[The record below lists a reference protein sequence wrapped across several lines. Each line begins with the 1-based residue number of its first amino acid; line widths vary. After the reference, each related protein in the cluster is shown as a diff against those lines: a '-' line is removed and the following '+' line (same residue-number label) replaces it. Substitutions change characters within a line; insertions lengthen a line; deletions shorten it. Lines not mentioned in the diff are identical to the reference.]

1 MPWDRA
7 SRLKSAS
14 QRSKL
19 PVFLQFGWAKAGA
32 LASSRA
38 AVASVPIPKFAN
50 TRGTFACELLN
61 PRDTSNFMIL
71 VPLLNPKFAIGL
83 AALACELRVR
93 GTSSLTPVAGTIR
106 SKLEAT
112 KRLPAAR
119 NAGRNSAVHTGG
131 NHVTDDPAGHD
142 DCRAPGS
149 HRWHASNG
157 ASASGYCGEN
167 RGDRTRQ
174 RPGQDRAALCS
185 AARERALFRRQN
197 LPRREIRAARAQYA
211 RPVRA
216 DRKSVV

>member
-50 TRGTFACELLN
+50 TRGPFACELLN

-83 AALACELRVR
+83 AALACELRVW
-93 GTSSLTPVAGTIR
+93 GTSPNRCMGQGPWLSVPLFAEDERGR
-106 SKLEAT
+106 
-112 KRLPAAR
+112 KRLAVDMVSLAAMAACWSCGISPILMAVRRKRRASPAV
-119 NAGRNSAVHTGG
+119 G
-131 NHVTDDPAGHD
+131 
-142 DCRAPGS
+142 
-149 HRWHASNG
+149 
-157 ASASGYCGEN
+157 
-167 RGDRTRQ
+167 
-174 RPGQDRAALCS
+174 
-185 AARERALFRRQN
+185 
-197 LPRREIRAARAQYA
+197 
-211 RPVRA
+211 
-216 DRKSVV
+216 